1 LQARGQMSPGV
12 THDAFAA
19 LVYILCMNV
28 LGVLQGTD
36 TVGGLFDTVV
46 GLFLW
51 LKTYPYVS
59 AHACTLVLLWG
70 FVCVTWGLD
79 ESIRF
84 W

>member
-1 LQARGQMSPGV
+1 MCLLGAEDRRLQALGQMSPGV

-28 LGVLQGTD
+28 LGVLQGT
-36 TVGGLFDTVV
+36 
-46 GLFLW
+46 LW